1 MTPLLSRRLHKQVS
15 GGIVRIGW
23 TKEVLAIYLLNESLI
38 LRLSYVIDLHFNQR
52 SLDISLANLNASQ
65 KTN

>member
-1 MTPLLSRRLHKQVS
+1 MTPLFLRRLHKQVS
-15 GGIVRIGW
+15 VGIVRIGW
-23 TKEVLAIYLLNESLI
+23 TKEVLAIYLLKESLI
-38 LRLSYVIDLHFNQR
+38 LRLSYVIDFHFNQR

>member
-1 MTPLLSRRLHKQVS
+1 MTPLLSRRLHIQVS

-52 SLDISLANLNASQ
+52 SLDISLANLNAGQ